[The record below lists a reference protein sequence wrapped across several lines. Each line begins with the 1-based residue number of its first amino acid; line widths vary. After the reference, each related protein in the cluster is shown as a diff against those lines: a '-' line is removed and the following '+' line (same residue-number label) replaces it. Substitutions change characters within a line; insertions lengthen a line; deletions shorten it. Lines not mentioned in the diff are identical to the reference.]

1 MQPKKELP
9 KEHKDKMLLIKKDTE
24 KIIHNISLLS
34 PSNNKVIGKKDREK
48 ICKNL
53 IENHII
59 PYENAIYNLY
69 IEANKLE
76 EYFVVPEELKEMI
89 SEEDILSCRWD
100 KSETEN
106 VYTKEEFPC
115 KFKLISDSINNR
127 VSIFKEAGLLFEG
140 HIKDRE
146 ELSKK
151 MIELKMLPNLK
162 EVSGAFEK
170 LFRKQGNICEV
181 PRKEPKTEDGL

>member
-9 KEHKDKMLLIKKDTE
+9 KEHKYKMLLIKKDTE
-24 KIIHNISLLS
+24 KIIHGISLLS
-34 PSNNKVIGKKDREK
+34 PSNNKTIGKKDRER

-53 IENHII
+53 IKDHIL

-69 IEANKLE
+69 IEANNLQ
-76 EYFVVPEELKEMI
+76 EYFAVSEETKEML
-89 SEEDILSCRWD
+89 SEDDILSCRWD

-115 KFKLISDSINNR
+115 KFKLIIDSDNKCSIL
-127 VSIFKEAGLLFEG
+127 KEEGVLFEG
-140 HIKDRE
+140 TIKDRE
-146 ELSKK
+146 ELTKK
-151 MIELKMLPNLK
+151 MLELEMRPSLK

-170 LFRKQGNICEV
+170 VFREQGDICEV
-181 PRKEPKTEDGL
+181 PINDNKK